1 MSYEF
6 PVSRM
11 LDDQVPPA
19 TTAARGET
27 EALGC
32 DPSAS
37 ALTRRCKIFC
47 DVCGGYLDSS
57 EACPTCKVTGEQP
70 SVDLDASLD
79 RLADTVNARL
89 REYQQMLEALE
100 AVDQWFYDSNISRVN
115 KERALL
121 EKVRAAIA
129 AGREA

>member
-1 MSYEF
+1 
-6 PVSRM
+6 
-11 LDDQVPPA
+11 
-19 TTAARGET
+19 
-27 EALGC
+27 
-32 DPSAS
+32 
-37 ALTRRCKIFC
+37 
-47 DVCGGYLDSS
+47 
-57 EACPTCKVTGEQP
+57 VTGEQP